1 MTLPVKQRKTK
12 VSNRYFNYILVRMG
26 GYIFLHKR
34 TENDIWKNLFELPLI
49 ETDRELSEEE
59 FFELSQFRSFFVE
72 GDKPVIKLLQKG
84 VKHVLSH
91 RIIYANF
98 YEVILSENSLSFS
111 SYQKV
116 KIDQIDQYAVS
127 SLIHSFLEKYL

>member
-1 MTLPVKQRKTK
+1 MAEFIKL
-12 VSNRYFNYILVRMG
+12 I
-26 GYIFLHKR
+26 

-111 SYQKV
+111 GYQKV